1 MTEIPHRVFSALGD
15 RTRLE
20 VLTTLASNGPAT
32 ATEIAARMPIT
43 RQAVAKHLAALDAAG
58 LVSRSPAGR
67 EVRYEFDASPLEDLG
82 RWATETA
89 NAWEG
94 RLQRLRN
101 SVE

>member
-1 MTEIPHRVFSALGD
+1 MEVPHRVFSALGD
-15 RTRLE
+15 PSRLE
-20 VLTTLASNGPAT
+20 VLTTLASGGPAT

-67 EVRYEFDASPLEDLG
+67 EVRYHFDAAPLEELG
-82 RWATETA
+82 RWAADTA
-89 NAWEG
+89 DTWDR